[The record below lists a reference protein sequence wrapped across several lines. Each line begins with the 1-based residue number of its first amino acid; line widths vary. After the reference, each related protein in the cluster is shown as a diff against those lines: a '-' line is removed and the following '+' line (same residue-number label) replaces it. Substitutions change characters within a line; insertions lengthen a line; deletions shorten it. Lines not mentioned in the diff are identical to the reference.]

1 MGNLRK
7 RLEEEGKW
15 EQINNLIPKSNKS
28 KENVSVKTQVDNL
41 YNKNNIQESNI
52 WDRIK
57 TRANS
62 ILNDTQ
68 KSFSNFELGV
78 SSSAKNV
85 LYYIE
90 DMSNNTFDEY
100 KRQNQFNAKLK
111 KEQEERKNI
120 LNNNNNKS
128 TVILPTREDFK
139 SQNIVNIK
147 NPILQK
153 AKENSELKSPILQGL
168 ENSISKDEEKIQKNI
183 ENTETKIGKKVSELM
198 PSIGQSVSGMI
209 AGTVNPAL
217 GLSYF
222 QTSAG
227 GNYTRE
233 AKAKGLNDNQAI
245 LYGTIMGAM
254 ESITESIGAKLTTNV
269 GKKFF
274 KEGTK
279 EGFKAFGLD
288 VAENFFEESIM
299 EPIQEIVTKATGG
312 QEDWSNIAQRMWE
325 SGIDGALTSVIMG
338 GASAGIGKATKLVTK
353 MEQGQ
358 QIKQEELVDTLKA
371 INDSE
376 EVDIEKLLVNSFQF
390 TAEDLIK
397 NVDVQK
403 NTEQKLKNIAGE
415 INNLDAQNIIGKK
428 ENNKIENII
437 QKSNLDEN
445 IKENLRLIS
454 NKYNLKESDVQNL
467 IDNTKNGK
475 YAEKQSMTID
485 SNKLL
490 NNVNTTTQKEDTNAQ
505 NQISEQ
511 PQNIK
516 QKQLLQEEKNK
527 IISEKIDKN
536 TYINRENAKTF
547 LESAVNNNFDIN
559 SKEIETI
566 SKILDNRNLKGSF
579 NSKLFNGDI
588 NKGALYVNG
597 EVTLNPETDI
607 KKGLYDLV
615 IHETSHSM
623 LENNSEL
630 KNTILE
636 TLKTD
641 SRYEQ
646 MYNDVAKR
654 YSEEYKNSKN
664 FQANVEEEMI
674 ADYLGENLSTEEFIT
689 KLSEAEQTKNQSKI
703 KQVIDDFIQKIKDF
717 FSSRFGV
724 GIKETDAEKYYWNKI
739 ENLFY
744 DTYLNTE
751 IVKDENN
758 RYSIGGKVA
767 KENLIKSDG
776 NNTNLEKMYNEALK
790 LVNKKVDN
798 ETIRKQ
804 THWFQ
809 DKNGDW
815 KFEFSDKDMKL
826 KKFLK
831 ENSNYKLGDILDHSV
846 LFELYPKLKNYTV
859 ETRNMQKNKGL
870 HIANKQ
876 TIRLN
881 NKLLNSNQNIE
892 KTIIHEIQH
901 AIQNIENFE
910 KGRSTQK
917 SKLAYYNSLGEIE
930 ATDVSN
936 RLIKEKYEHKELTN
950 IPPESSKENPKH
962 NKLEEYLENRGLIDK
977 LKDKAY
983 NATKDF
989 FNKESENYNES
1000 FEESLEQNNR
1010 NDRELVV
1017 GRRGHLEG
1025 NSSNKELEKNSS
1037 SFSLQKDNK
1046 GRTLTKKQQ
1055 EYFKDSKARDEKGN
1069 LIKVYHTTTDRV
1081 PQFNEFNPVG
1091 TRGYRF
1097 GEQVVNYFTDSQE
1110 MSGSYADQSY
1120 KEANTQ
1126 KITTDKEVK
1135 DYLSNLDSKYFNF
1148 ILKSYDDGSYRIER
1162 NPNLSKNSFYSNLQE
1177 ELNNLKLKDK
1187 ETYTKLI
1194 DRALILNNPYD
1205 LFEGAKKSKL
1215 DDFLY
1220 NFDNKYGEYTA
1231 GETARN
1237 ILEYINNQ
1245 YEDIK
1250 FENKDDLYRN
1260 LMQKMQQKFPRIVG
1274 TNNIQYQGYVN
1285 LQNPYIIDAEGRS
1298 WNSVKLKQNEKSLEN
1313 LSKISSLQRK
1323 EISNLFQEEKAK
1335 SDDVN
1340 RKYTSSRKVLEKL
1353 GEIDNSIYSWFD
1365 FLTFKED
1372 SDTERVEAFL
1382 NLIEDTRGMNR
1393 QEIFDHIYKQ
1403 ELTKDQKAIISGY
1416 GNNIIRDSS
1425 NIKTIK
1431 ELYENMDYYSKTE
1444 KFKHN
1449 SLKEN
1454 FKRKIKEAFSDE
1466 ISIDLNELY
1475 QLAER
1480 NFSND
1485 VIDELYSQKQTTND
1499 VVKQVIEMNK
1509 NGANYDGLIIKN
1521 TIDYGG
1527 YSTTQKPANLYVT
1540 FNSNQFKAQDNM
1552 NPTTDKDIRYSQNTE
1567 GEWNKYLKETSRNK
1581 ENRKTIKEL
1590 RDAEVINISNNDSNN
1605 INSTV
1610 KAQNYEKRKNTNFKK
1625 EMSEFLGVSRF
1636 NKNNKG
1642 IFDSAISQI
1651 REEYNIYGKV
1661 SEDTRNH
1668 VFDDM
1673 YNNLIKED
1681 NNYYN
1686 TYKDLK
1692 TELENTELNITA
1704 EIKKDI
1710 TDYKDFKI
1718 GYYNN
1723 LNISEKG
1730 TGINVDSYYK
1740 ELSSQYSELFSE
1752 TITHPA
1758 DQLRRIAEVS
1768 KSIRKSESNVSAYA
1782 NQYLAK
1788 EYRMWA
1794 KNEFE
1799 GQVDKLIKEYKVV
1812 DTYNQDRANQNIK
1825 EEYIR
1830 PSTDEIRWIYDN
1842 RAKMQKEYEKINN
1855 TTLLTKREKA
1865 IVDRLLKDEMDFNEI
1880 LPGFNKEAIAKV
1892 YTAKQ
1897 QLEYTNNAIKAYKK
1911 NVKSNMKELAEN
1923 LIEGSVNWKD
1933 KKHGIQYARETAQR
1947 NIQDIMSKEEAEKI
1961 NSEIF
1966 DKVIHNTS
1974 EQTRFINNYVEKIN
1988 KLNIDKSNK
1997 YDWKSYNGKN
2007 IKINEADLAQLF
2019 IEKKIDENTLKEF
2032 GADYEKVK
2040 SIASTFREILEDTV
2054 NQMDN
2059 VYINFGYAPIE
2070 KRKNYFPHFLE
2081 NKPDTLMTKIA
2092 NALQFDINPDNLP
2105 TDIAGRTETFKPGRA
2120 FNRNILQRTT
2130 EKTDY
2135 NALKALDM
2143 YIQGASDIIYHTE
2156 DIQKIRALNEAI
2168 RDKYRDQ
2175 KTQEKIE
2182 QIKENTELTEEERQ
2196 KQIQVISDAQKTPL
2210 NNLVNWLDDYANS
2223 LANKKA
2229 SGDRQME
2236 KDIDRQM
2243 YTTMK
2248 NIEGKIAS
2256 NLVGGNM
2263 SVALT
2268 NFAPL
2273 AQATGTTKL
2282 SNILIGMI
2290 QTVQNDINTAYGRN
2304 DNFVYESDF
2313 LTSRRGSELT
2323 QKENITSKISNTLSI
2338 PMELIDNFTS
2348 ESIVR
2353 AKYRENIKSG
2363 MEHSEA
2369 LKKADTYARN
2379 LMADRSKGAVPVLF
2393 DRKNPIMKIL
2403 TAFQIEP
2410 NNTYSNYTKDM
2421 VRDSKSKTQ
2430 LAYQVAKLSVASYA
2444 FNTLLKSIRGGGDV
2458 IPNPIGIV
2466 SKLISLTITN
2476 LDDDEN
2482 DEDSKEVLMS
2492 IANDILGSV
2501 PFGSAIATTGVA
2513 IGIDELSDSG
2523 RLMTS
2528 GAMPDFTKVGRLFDS
2543 EVDGEY
2549 KKQVIANELTKPL
2562 LYLGLPTGGAQLSK
2576 TIKGLSSYSKGESYS
2591 YNEKGEKSIQF
2602 PISQN
2607 KQNAVKSM
2615 LFGKYSTKEGQKY
2628 LEDFEGLNPKETA
2641 LYDKSKIDFNELQNY
2656 LKVSDKAI
2664 VTDKNKYNRYLDSKG
2679 DEYWYDSKNKKL
2691 YDRNYNVS
2699 NISIYDLNKD
2709 TKKEILTNYI
2719 EDMNIS
2725 LDQKWDLYNFN
2736 IFSEVQAENAQYAL
2750 KNKMTT
2756 KEKYIEMYKDS
2767 LNNDVSMPNQ
2777 KELTE
2782 LKENGLNLST
2792 YMDYKTKLNK
2802 EQEKVKKQNEQK
2814 KKTMLPTKDF
2824 KEDTF
2829 STKDKIK
2836 LITSSNYT
2844 NKEKDIIYSQYIDKD
2859 DDIYNN
2865 LKLINNNDIS
2875 KIDTY
2880 LNYKTT
2886 DLSADRKDDGTK
2898 NGKVIS
2904 GSAKEKIIDYLNESD
2919 FSSIES
2925 LYLYGGKYKLSDL
2938 EKKTF
2943 EEYIDDLEIT
2953 PEERKDIYLT
2963 LSSSNI
2969 VEMKDGSI
2977 KWKK

>member
-1 MGNLRK
+1 MSREDRRK
-7 RLEEEGKW
+7 KLKEEGII
-15 EQINNLIPKSNKS
+15 ELNNNSYNNIITKS
-28 KENVSVKTQVDNL
+28 KEKQNNVAQHNSKLPTSLKTQVDNI
-41 YNKNNIQESNI
+41 YNKNNVQESNI
-52 WDRIK
+52 WERIK

-62 ILNDTQ
+62 ILNDTG
-68 KSFSNFELGV
+68 KSFSNFGLGV
-78 SSSAKNV
+78 SSSAKSS

-90 DMSNNTFDEY
+90 DASNNTFDRY
-100 KRQNQFNAKLK
+100 KKQNQFNARLK

-120 LNNNNNKS
+120 LNNNQNKS
-128 TVILPTREDFK
+128 NVILPTRKNFEN
-139 SQNIVNIK
+139 QNIINIK

-153 AKENSELKSPILQGL
+153 AKENAELKSPVLQGL
-168 ENSISKDEEKIQKNI
+168 EESISKDEEKIQKNI
-183 ENTETKIGKKVSELM
+183 ENSETKIGKKVAELM

-758 RYSIGGKVA
+758 RYSIGGKIA

-1069 LIKVYHTTTDRV
+1069 LIKVYHTTTDGGV
-1081 PQFNEFNPVG
+1081 QFNEFNPIG
-1091 TRGYRF
+1091 TEGYRF
-1097 GEQVVNYFTDSQE
+1097 GNNIVNYFTESKD
-1110 MSGSYADQSY
+1110 MSGSYANNKYQM
-1120 KEANTQ
+1120 ANT
-1126 KITTDKEVK
+1126 
-1135 DYLSNLDSKYFNF
+1135 SK
-1148 ILKSYDDGSYRIER
+1148 
-1162 NPNLSKNSFYSNLQE
+1162 
-1177 ELNNLKLKDK
+1177 LNNMEEARKWIKEQNTVLDEFDIAKQGNSYYIKSNNRPYGSFSFIDEKDLLKNLKEK
-1187 ETYTKLI
+1187 FNKYRAENLGYTKDI
-1194 DRALILNNPYD
+1194 
-1205 LFEGAKKSKL
+1205 SK
-1215 DDFLY
+1215 
-1220 NFDNKYGEYTA
+1220 
-1231 GETARN
+1231 
-1237 ILEYINNQ
+1237 
-1245 YEDIK
+1245 
-1250 FENKDDLYRN
+1250 
-1260 LMQKMQQKFPRIVG
+1260 
-1274 TNNIQYQGYVN
+1274 IQYQGYVDIK
-1285 LQNPYIIDAEGRS
+1285 NPYIIDAEGKN
-1298 WNSVKLKQNEKSLEN
+1298 WDNVNIKFDKTKQDLVN
-1313 LSKISSLQRK
+1313 KIVTT
-1323 EISNLFQEEKAK
+1323 QEEKNKLYELAKESEKKHNEYIKSEDSKDYNNFKNLEVYFNSSKLRELINESAMFGFSYSEYAK
-1335 SDDVN
+1335 SEEAYGTDKLPFGN
-1340 RKYTSSRKVLEKL
+1340 IKVKD
-1353 GEIDNSIYSWFD
+1353 INSWFD
-1365 FLTFKED
+1365 NIPSDWNEYLQKYGEITLEEYVKKYAKAYKNNMNYGTPSSYFEYNMFK
-1372 SDTERVEAFL
+1372 TL
-1382 NLIEDTRGMNR
+1382 N
-1393 QEIFDHIYKQ
+1393 
-1403 ELTKDQKAIISGY
+1403 KDY
-1416 GNNIIRDSS
+1416 FNY
-1425 NIKTIK
+1425 
-1431 ELYENMDYYSKTE
+1431 YE
-1444 KFKHN
+1444 
-1449 SLKEN
+1449 
-1454 FKRKIKEAFSDE
+1454 
-1466 ISIDLNELY
+1466 DLNKVNITPNNFY
-1475 QLAER
+1475 SLAKR
-1480 NFSND
+1480 NFEESAYKG
-1485 VIDELYSQKQTTND
+1485 IFGEAQTTND
-1499 VVKQVIEMNK
+1499 IVKQVIEMNK
-1509 NGANYDGLIIKN
+1509 NGSNYDGVMIKN
-1521 TIDYGG
+1521 VLDYGG
-1527 YSTTQKPANLYVT
+1527 YSETREPANLYVT
-1540 FNSNQFKAQDNM
+1540 FDSNQFKADDNL

-1651 REEYNIYGKV
+1651 REEYNINGKV
-1661 SEDTRNH
+1661 SEDTRNRI
-1668 VFDDM
+1668 FDDM

-1692 TELENTELNITA
+1692 IELENTELNITI
-1704 EIKKDI
+1704 ETKKDI
-1710 TDYKDFKI
+1710 TDFRDFKRE
-1718 GYYNN
+1718 YFNN
-1723 LNISEKG
+1723 LNISENNQ
-1730 TGINVDSYYK
+1730 GIDVDSYYQ
-1740 ELSSQYSELFSE
+1740 ELNSQYPELFPE
-1752 TITHPA
+1752 TIINQS

-1768 KSIRKSESNVSAYA
+1768 KSIRKSESNISAYA
-1782 NQYLAK
+1782 NKYLSK
-1788 EYRMWA
+1788 EYKMWA

-1799 GQVDKLIKEYKVV
+1799 GQIDKLVKEYEIV
-1812 DTYNQDRANQNIK
+1812 DTYNQDRAKQNIK
-1825 EEYIR
+1825 EEYVR

-1842 RAKMQKEYEKINN
+1842 RAKMQKEYEKVNN

-1865 IVDRLLKDEMDFNEI
+1865 IVDRLLKDEMDFEEI

-1911 NVKSNMKELAEN
+1911 DVKNNMKELAEN
-1923 LIEGSVNWKD
+1923 LVEGSVKWKD

-2032 GADYEKVK
+2032 GADSEKVK

-2196 KQIQVISDAQKTPL
+2196 KQIQAISDAQKTPL

-2282 SNILIGMI
+2282 SNVLIGMI
-2290 QTVQNDINTAYGRN
+2290 QTVQNTINTVHGRN

-2323 QKENITSKISNTLSI
+2323 QKENVTSKISNTLSI
-2338 PMELIDNFTS
+2338 PMEIIDNFTS

-2353 AKYRENIKSG
+2353 AKYRENVKNG

-2379 LMADRSKGAVPVLF
+2379 LMADRSKGAIPILF
-2393 DRKNPIMKIL
+2393 DRKNPVMKVL
-2403 TAFQIEP
+2403 TAFQVEP
-2410 NNTYSNYTKDM
+2410 NNTFSNYTKDI
-2421 VRDSKSKTQ
+2421 VRDSKSKSQ
-2430 LAYQVAKLSVASYA
+2430 IAYQVAKLSVASYA

-2466 SKLISLTITN
+2466 SKLISLATSN
-2476 LDDDEN
+2476 LDDDDEN
-2482 DEDSKEVLMS
+2482 DEDPKEVLLS
-2492 IANDILGSV
+2492 ISSDILGSV
-2501 PFGSAIATTGVA
+2501 PFGSAIATAGVSF
-2513 IGIDELSDSG
+2513 GMDELSDNG

-2528 GAMPDFTKVGRLFDS
+2528 SAMPDITKIGKLFSS
-2543 EVDGEY
+2543 EVGGEY

-2576 TIKGLSSYSKGESYS
+2576 TIKGLSSYAKGGSYS
-2591 YNEKGEKSIQF
+2591 YNDKGEKSIQF
-2602 PISQN
+2602 PIAQN
-2607 KQNAVKSM
+2607 TQNAVKST

-2628 LEDFEGLNPKETA
+2628 LEDFKGLNSKQTA
-2641 LYDKSKIDFNELQNY
+2641 LYDKSGIDFYELQNY
-2656 LKVSDKAI
+2656 LKASDEAI
-2664 VTDKNKYNRYLDSKG
+2664 VTDENKYNRYLDNKG
-2679 DEYWYDSKNKKL
+2679 NEYWYDTKNKRL
-2691 YDRNYNVS
+2691 YDKDYNVS
-2699 NISIYDLNKD
+2699 NVSIYDLNKD

-2719 EDMNIS
+2719 EDMNIN
-2725 LDQKWDLYNFN
+2725 LEQKWDLYNFN
-2736 IFSEVQAENAQYAL
+2736 IFSDTQSENAQYAL
-2750 KNKMTT
+2750 NNGMTT
-2756 KEKYIEMYKDS
+2756 EEEYIELYKAS
-2767 LNNDVSMPNQ
+2767 LNNDVSMPNEE
-2777 KELTE
+2777 ELIE
-2782 LKENGLNLST
+2782 LKETGLNLST
-2792 YMDYKTKLNK
+2792 YMDYKTKVKK

-2829 STKDKIK
+2829 SASDKIE
-2836 LITSSNYT
+2836 LIKKSNYT
-2844 NKEKDIIYSQYIDKD
+2844 DKEKDIIYANYINKN
-2859 DDIYNN
+2859 DDIYSN
-2865 LKLINNNDIS
+2865 LKLISNNDVS

-2880 LNYKTT
+2880 LNYKVA
-2886 DLSADRKDDGTK
+2886 DLMSDKKDDGTK
-2898 NGKVIS
+2898 NGKTIP
-2904 GSAKEKIIDYLNESD
+2904 GSAKKKIVDYLNNSE
-2919 FSSIES
+2919 FNSIES
-2925 LYLYGGKYKLSDL
+2925 LYIYGTKYGFSDL
-2938 EKKTF
+2938 ERKTF
-2943 EEYIDDLEIT
+2943 EEYVDNLKIT
-2953 PEERKDIYLT
+2953 PDERREIYLT